1 MIIPIYLSIRQDFW
15 HDVRVLGTKR
25 KMVQIHQMHLHHLHK
40 LFTQNNITAKAAVFF
55 IKITSA
61 VILQGNVLNNL
72 RTEAV

>member
-1 MIIPIYLSIRQDFW
+1 MIIPIYLSICQQIW

-25 KMVQIHQMHLHHLHK
+25 KIVQIHQMHLHHLHK

-61 VILQGNVLNNL
+61 VILQRNVLNNL
-72 RTEAV
+72 STEAV